1 MWKIISEKKLP
12 LNEFSTLSE
21 AMLFAKGYGTFVTIT
36 DGTTEIVGKF
46 GVDAVE
52 EKVLPSGESY
62 TWTMRR
68 DETHRS
74 SRKKLV

>member
-1 MWKIISEKKLP
+1 MFKVKGKSITYEVKSLDDAMKYAKTM
-12 LNEFSTLSE
+12 NE
-21 AMLFAKGYGTFVTIT
+21 FVTIT
-36 DGTTEIVGKF
+36 GSDFEVCGVF

-52 EKVLPSGESY
+52 SSTLPDGHAY

-74 SRKKLV
+74 WRKKNV

>member
-1 MWKIISEKKLP
+1 MFKVIGSKVT
-12 LNEFSTLSE
+12 FDVMTLDE
-21 AMLFAKGYGTFVTIT
+21 AMHTAKIMNEFVTIT
-36 DGTTEIVGKF
+36 GPDFEVCGMF

-52 EKVLPSGESY
+52 SATLPDGNDY

-74 SRKKLV
+74 WKKKST

>member
-1 MWKIISEKKLP
+1 MWNVMIEDMV
-12 LNEFSTLSE
+12 LNVSPTLSD
-21 AMLFAKGYGTFVTIT
+21 AINFAKGYGKFVTIT
-36 DGTTEIVGKF
+36 DGTTEIVGAF

-52 EKVLPSGESY
+52 RATLPDGKDY

-74 SRKKLV
+74 WKKKSV

>member
-1 MWKIISEKKLP
+1 MWNVKGAKVT
-12 LNEFSTLSE
+12 FVTMTLEE
-21 AMLFAKGYGTFVTIT
+21 AMHAARAMNEFVTIT
-36 DGTTEIVGKF
+36 GPDYEIVGKF

-52 EKVLPSGESY
+52 NATLPNGESY

-74 SRKKLV
+74 WRKKLG

>member
-1 MWKIISEKKLP
+1 MFKVIGTKVT
-12 LNEFSTLSE
+12 FDVMTLDE
-21 AMLFAKGYGTFVTIT
+21 AMHTAKTMNEFVTIT
-36 DGTTEIVGKF
+36 GPDFEVCGMF

-52 EKVLPSGESY
+52 SATLPDGNDY

-74 SRKKLV
+74 WKKKST

>member
-1 MWKIISEKKLP
+1 M
-12 LNEFSTLSE
+12 
-21 AMLFAKGYGTFVTIT
+21 
-36 DGTTEIVGKF
+36 EIVGKF

-52 EKVLPSGESY
+52 SATLPDGHEY

-74 SRKKLV
+74 WKKKSV